1 MLWWHCFFQLEAH
14 VWYRWQW
21 LEWIKRECQMQI
33 DEWEQKWCRQGVSF
47 LVVSDLVL
55 CYHIVTFFVHF
66 SLLKPLA
73 RLCFYT
79 TLSLLSHWHILYIPC
94 LNTPWLQTESVPMKT
109 TCHHRY
115 PGTTFDTRH
124 TRICQQL
131 LIRLLLY
138 TSVSYNKGHKVRRR
152 HIDNNATTYE
162 STTATQVSLQFL
174 VWYILSSFS
183 LLIYRLFSDWQV

>member
-1 MLWWHCFFQLEAH
+1 MNKERVSNAD
-14 VWYRWQW
+14 RWMGT
-21 LEWIKRECQMQI
+21 KVMQA
-33 DEWEQKWCRQGVSF
+33 RSLF
-47 LVVSDLVL
+47 LSCVGFGLVL
-55 CYHIVTFFVHF
+55 PYCHFLCSLFTFKT
-66 SLLKPLA
+66 SRSPLF
-73 RLCFYT
+73 LHNS
-79 TLSLLSHWHILYIPC
+79 LSLLSHWHILYIPC

-152 HIDNNATTYE
+152 HIDNNSTTYE